1 MINKDYILRIAERL
15 GRELSIILGLRQ
27 RDKQEEALIYIDDLL
42 LNTVGLTSRFIN
54 SLSEEALLQ
63 VLSPLGTLNINSCLW
78 IAAMLKIEGEIYA
91 EQQKD
96 SEAYYRSLK
105 ALHLYLAALAQ
116 EPGVMQSDLP
126 KQSDELLKTLA
137 AYELPDSIER
147 LLFRYYEYSG
157 QYARAEDTLFG
168 LLETPPLDQELYTQG
183 VAFYQRLQLKNPQDL
198 VAGNFSHEEAEEG
211 LNALQH
217 LPHAT

>member
-15 GRELSIILGLRQ
+15 GRELAIILGLRQ

-42 LNTVGLTSRFIN
+42 LNTVGLTSRFLN

-78 IAAMLKIEGEIYA
+78 IAAMLKVEGEIYA
-91 EQQKD
+91 EREQE

-105 ALHLYLAALAQ
+105 SLHLYLAALAQ
-116 EPGVMQSDLP
+116 EPGIMQSDIP
-126 KQSDELLKTLA
+126 GQIKELLKTLA
-137 AYELPDSIER
+137 AYELPDATQR

-168 LLETPPLDQELYTQG
+168 LLETPPLDEELYEQG
-183 VAFYQRLQLKNPQDL
+183 VAFYQRLQYKNSQDL

-211 LNALQH
+211 LNALQRMSH
-217 LPHAT
+217 TT

>member
-15 GRELSIILGLRQ
+15 GREISIILGLRQ
-27 RDKQEEALIYIDDLL
+27 RDKQEEALLYIDDLL

-54 SLSEEALLQ
+54 SLTEEALLQ
-63 VLSPLGTLNINSCLW
+63 VLSPLGVLNINSCLW

-91 EQQKD
+91 ERQQE

-105 ALHLYLAALAQ
+105 SLHLYLAALAQ
-116 EPGVMQSDLP
+116 EPGIMQGEIP
-126 KQSDELLKTLA
+126 EQVEELLHTLA
-137 AYELPDSIER
+137 AYEMPATTQK

-168 LLETPPLDQELYTQG
+168 LLETPPFDQELYTQG
-183 VAFYQRLQLKNPQDL
+183 GAFYQRLLHKNAQDL
-198 VAGNFSHEEAEEG
+198 VAGNFSQEEAEEG
-211 LNALQH
+211 LSALQR
-217 LPHAT
+217 LPHTI